1 MRKPAK
7 LKVPVE
13 PKMPERF
20 YLAHDEWVLFDPD
33 ELAPRGEVITTGA
46 SLIESIQNFAED
58 FDVSLDDVQVYSDIS
73 INNDCAGETYLH
85 GNVRLRVDCA
95 VVPKDARAVAR
106 RYTRLAERSPSR
118 VRSHLRTDRR
128 YRLFVRADAPEW
140 YAKKLAW
147 YEDRMVKYRAK
158 MVEYETAKP
167 IHEAKMAEYRA
178 WKAEKENQKELRL
191 LRRLQ
196 KKYAAEIAREEAG
209 VSLGLQFERQDHC
222 DLSSCRSCSEA

>member
-20 YLAHDEWVLFDPD
+20 YLAHNEWVLFDPD
-33 ELAPRGEVITTGA
+33 ELAPGGDMITTGA

-58 FDVSLDDVQVYSDIS
+58 FDVSLDDVQVYSDIG
-73 INNDCAGETYLH
+73 INNDWGGETYLH
-85 GNVRLRVDCA
+85 GNVRLRADCQ
-95 VVPKDARAVAR
+95 R
-106 RYTRLAERSPSR
+106 
-118 VRSHLRTDRR
+118 DRQ
-128 YRLFVRADAPEW
+128 VDAPEW

-147 YEDRMVKYRAK
+147 YEKRMVKYRAK

-178 WKAEKENQKELRL
+178 WKAARENQKELRL

-209 VSLGLQFERQDHC
+209 VGLGLQFERQDHC
-222 DLSSCRSCSEA
+222 DRSSCRGGYEECAGVCMSRDAM